1 MAEITNFI
9 NVADLTYCGK
19 EAQEIFS
26 KQVYNLDLRSYG
38 ITLMDNV
45 KGKQKIYNGEIGDVW
60 QEYTCPFTP
69 SGAASLAEAFI
80 EPVRIKVNMENC
92 YDRFD
97 NTYFVEQTK
106 IAMDGGIPQTFS
118 EWFFNEELLPKMD
131 KEYQEIFWQGDT
143 AYSGTKKYLKVI
155 DGIEKQI
162 KAAEGVELIEAAA
175 LTVDNVI
182 SQVEAVVMKAL
193 EKAASEEVPTDD
205 YKIFMNY
212 ADVKL
217 LEVAL
222 GKETAG
228 NLTVSIFKNYS
239 KNGNTIN
246 VMGFDIVP
254 TMQTRNTIIMGP
266 VKNLV
271 LGFDTFDSHLEYRLI
286 DMRETTGD
294 NAFRV
299 LALSNI
305 AVGIILPELFVY
317 SYKGA

>member
-45 KGKQKIYNGEIGDVW
+45 KGKQKIYTGEIGDAW

-92 YDRFD
+92 YDSWD
-97 NTYFVEQTK
+97 NSYLVEQTS

-118 EWFFNEELLPKMD
+118 EWFFNEKLLPKMD

-143 AYSGTKKYLKVI
+143 AYSGTKKYLKVT

-193 EKAASEEVPTDD
+193 EKAATEEVPTDD